1 MGETGF
7 FGDAE
12 LNSASTVPLRGPVFA
27 SRVARPRSV
36 TIALRSMA
44 VLIPP
49 PWGCGEAI
57 HVPRHLPAGAI
68 RQSALK
74 HLSDGR
80 SSRPWRKHRPPF
92 GALRV

>member
-1 MGETGF
+1 MAETGF

-12 LNSASTVPLRGPVFA
+12 LNSASTVPLRPSFVYRNVFIPLA
-27 SRVARPRSV
+27 KDEIRIGAMLPSNRWVAFAQR
-36 TIALRSMA
+36 
-44 VLIPP
+44 
-49 PWGCGEAI
+49 GN
-57 HVPRHLPAGAI
+57 HLPAGAI